1 MGKKC
6 VQPSNKTRI
15 TLCRSLT
22 YPQIAAAFLLSV
34 GKSGTQSKALL
45 SQIHRRSSTPKQMVN
60 KVLYTVSTTPIT
72 TTICLK
78 NKRQLITVPYKV

>member
-6 VQPSNKTRI
+6 VQPSNKARI

-22 YPQIAAAFLLSV
+22 YPQNLPGLLVHV

-45 SQIHRRSSTPKQMVN
+45 SQIHRQFASFQQVISAG
-60 KVLYTVSTTPIT
+60 LYTVSTVPTIT
-72 TTICLK
+72 TTCLK
-78 NKRQLITVPYKV
+78 NKRQLITVSSK

>member
-6 VQPSNKTRI
+6 VQPSDKASK

-22 YPQIAAAFLLSV
+22 YPQNLLSNLVCV
-34 GKSGTQSKALL
+34 GKSSIQSASLL
-45 SQIHRRSSTPKQMVN
+45 SQIHRQYASFQQVMSTG
-60 KVLYTVSTTPIT
+60 LYTVSTVPTI

-78 NKRQLITVPYKV
+78 NKRQLITVWSK

>member
-6 VQPSNKTRI
+6 VQPSDKASK

-22 YPQIAAAFLLSV
+22 YPQNILSNLVYV
-34 GKSGTQSKALL
+34 GKSGVQSKTLP
-45 SQIHRRSSTPKQMVN
+45 SQIHRQFTSFQQIISTG
-60 KVLYTVSTTPIT
+60 LYTVSTMPTI

-78 NKRQLITVPYKV
+78 NKRQLITVWSK